1 MGSVRRGPSRCAAGS
16 SANGRDGAAPRTLY
30 KGRRILL
37 KTASLRTDRQKA
49 RADDLLADPANKPLA
64 LAHGAYQKIISCY
77 AHEDRRKG
85 RGMMAELI
93 ESLAVKSGAP
103 GCPEL
108 ATLGRTL
115 KRRMGDVFA
124 FFDHP
129 NGANGPTEAINGR
142 LETLRDIALGSA
154 TSTTISPEACST
166 PEASDKP
173 SKPTSNHTPYTPKC
187 EEPHNQRAS
196 AGNQPAEALC
206 IENNRNQ

>member
-1 MGSVRRGPSRCAAGS
+1 MRCRLQRERTGRRGTKDALQG
-16 SANGRDGAAPRTLY
+16 
-30 KGRRILL
+30 
-37 KTASLRTDRQKA
+37 QE
-49 RADDLLADPANKPLA
+49 DPAQDRVPAHRQAEGARRRSAHRPREDKPLA

-142 LETLRDIALGSA
+142 LETLRDIAPASA
-154 TSTTISPEACST
+154 TSTTTSPEACCT
-166 PEASDKP
+166 PAASDTP
-173 SKPTSNHTPYTPKC
+173 SKPTSDTCPYTPKS
-187 EEPHNQRAS
+187 EEPDNLLYDEDATYS
-196 AGNQPAEALC
+196 AFRPYQQN
-206 IENNRNQ
+206 